1 LWFLAIVVS
10 SCCDFWRFFKLKFHF
25 LTIFIL
31 KHGIFLQNIPF
42 SKFLFFWE
50 TWRQFARHRKKIK
63 SLSFQWTVFEA
74 IVAIYGDLLNF
85 NKPFLD
91 KTWNSL
97 QIILFS

>member
-42 SKFLFFWE
+42 SKFCFFGKHGDNSLAIE
-50 TWRQFARHRKKIK
+50 KKK